1 MKLLQPRN
9 IGMYGLGVGDFDNW
23 PVRKPIFKKKS
34 DFFDVVQAKWGT
46 FIGLACTKVHF

>member
-1 MKLLQPRN
+1 MLQPRN

-23 PVRKPIFKKKS
+23 PVRKPIFKKKNLI
-34 DFFDVVQAKWGT
+34 FFDVVQAKCGT

>member
-23 PVRKPIFKKKS
+23 PVRKPIFKKKNLI
-34 DFFDVVQAKWGT
+34 FLMLYRPNVV
-46 FIGLACTKVHF
+46 FLPV